1 MILAMADV
9 DLGTAEVADEVAVV
23 VDLRG
28 SPMRADWVT
37 SDRVGIRYLM
47 RLFVICDHPF

>member
-9 DLGTAEVADEVAVV
+9 DLGVAEITGEVVAA

-47 RLFVICDHPF
+47 RLFICDHPF